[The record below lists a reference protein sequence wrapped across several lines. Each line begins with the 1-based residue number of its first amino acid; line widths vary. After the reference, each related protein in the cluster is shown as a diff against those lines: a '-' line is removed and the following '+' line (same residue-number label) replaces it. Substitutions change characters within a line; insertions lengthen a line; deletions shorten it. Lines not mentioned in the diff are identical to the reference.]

1 MPTCAEEEEEEEELC
16 KPSLCISLPP
26 EGAAIISPVSG
37 SSTIAPIPPPDSPP
51 DESELWK
58 GLRAIPDLDPNLLR
72 LDTVLINP

>member
-16 KPSLCISLPP
+16 KPSLCMALLLPSVPPP

-37 SSTIAPIPPPDSPP
+37 SSTIAPLDSPP

-58 GLRAIPDLDPNLLR
+58 GLRAIPDLDPNLLG
-72 LDTVLINP
+72 

>member
-16 KPSLCISLPP
+16 KPSLCMALLLPSAPP

-37 SSTIAPIPPPDSPP
+37 SSTIAPLDSPP

-58 GLRAIPDLDPNLLR
+58 GLRAIPDLEPNLR
-72 LDTVLINP
+72 G